1 VEFGLLG
8 PLVVR
13 AAGSL
18 VPVTAG
24 KQRVLLAALLVRPN
38 QVVATEE
45 LAEAVWGDRP
55 PGTARVTLQN
65 YVKRLRHALGPEGY
79 ERIVTR
85 PAGYLAS
92 AGAAELDVTRF
103 AELAGQG
110 QTAARAGAW
119 EQASAQL
126 SAALSLWRGAPLAD
140 VPSPRL
146 AAAEVPRLAEMRL
159 TAAEARIDAD
169 LHLGRHQEVIA
180 ELASLAASEPLRER
194 LHELLMLA
202 LYRSGQQAAALAA
215 YRNARRQLIDL
226 VGIEPGPALRELNQ
240 QILHADPALRLPAA
254 DATIA
259 NPGQPAPSQPAVGQP
274 AAGQPAP
281 SQPAVGQPAAG
292 QPAPSQ
298 PAVGQPEAVRP
309 ESGPAGTVAD
319 TVVAGTVVAGT
330 VVPGTVVAG
339 TVVADTVAEPRPAPA
354 QNATA
359 QNATGQRATGQAVP
373 GQPNGQHVFAAA
385 GEEDHPRP
393 AMLPSAAPGFVGRQ
407 AELTALTRLAA
418 TRSRSRHPGDPVTII
433 AISGTAG
440 VGKTALAVHW
450 ARQHAADFPDGQLY
464 VNLRGFGPTA
474 DPLSPADALHA
485 LLDALGT
492 PANRIP
498 ATLEGRQALYRTLL
512 AGQQV
517 LILLDNARDPAH
529 ARPLLPGSPG
539 AVTVI
544 TSRNDLT
551 GLIAADGARPLALD
565 VLAPGEARDV
575 LTCRL
580 GPDRIAAEPD
590 AATELTRLCACL
602 PLALVIIAAR
612 AAASPGFP
620 LSGLA
625 AELRDTR
632 HRLDALRTGEDA
644 TDTRAVFSCSYHSL
658 DPAVARMFRLLGIS
672 PGPDITAAA
681 AASLAGCDVAHARRL
696 LRDLTREHLL
706 TEHTPGRFVLHDLLR
721 AYAAERATADDS
733 AGDLRAATRRILD
746 HYLHTAHA
754 AALMLS
760 TVREHVILGRHDT
773 GVTPEHIADYRQAL
787 AWFDAEY
794 QVLAAALALA
804 ADNGFD
810 ACAWQLQWAMTGFV
824 DQRGHWDASLQRA
837 ALAAAT
843 RQGDIMGRA
852 VTLRLLARTCTR
864 LGDFDDA
871 RVHLT
876 ESIALYRQLGDG
888 PGEGRAHQNACVVSE
903 RQGRYA
909 DALGHAERA
918 LSLYSSA
925 GDLSG
930 RAAGLNDVGWYHAL
944 LGDHQPARAFCEE
957 SLILF
962 RELGDRYGQART
974 LDSLGFIE
982 HQLGNSAI
990 AANLYSEA
998 LGMLREVGSR
1008 FYEAEVLT
1016 HLGDAREAM
1025 GEPRQAG
1032 DAWRQ
1037 ALGILDD
1044 LGHSDAEQVRDRLW
1058 RVGMARGAE
1067 LAQLR
1072 GN

>member
-1 VEFGLLG
+1 MEFGLLG
-8 PLVVR
+8 PLAVR
-13 AAGSL
+13 AGGML

-24 KQRVLLAALLVRPN
+24 KQRVLLAALLVRAN

-45 LAEAVWGDRP
+45 LAEAIWGDRP

-85 PAGYLAS
+85 PAGYLA
-92 AGAAELDVTRF
+92 AAAATELDVTRF
-103 AELAGQG
+103 ADLAGQG
-110 QTAARAGAW
+110 QAAARAGAW
-119 EQASAQL
+119 DHASAQL
-126 SAALSLWRGAPLAD
+126 SAALSLWRGPPLAD

-146 AAAEVPRLAEMRL
+146 AAAEVPRLVEMRL
-159 TAAEARIDAD
+159 TAVEARIDAD

-180 ELASLAASEPLRER
+180 ELAALAKSEPLRER

-215 YRNARRQLIDL
+215 YRNARRQLIDQ

-240 QILHADPALRLPAA
+240 QILQSDPGLRLPPAG
-254 DATIA
+254 ATIA
-259 NPGQPAPSQPAVGQP
+259 SPGQAAPARADSA
-274 AAGQPAP
+274 
-281 SQPAVGQPAAG
+281 
-292 QPAPSQ
+292 
-298 PAVGQPEAVRP
+298 QPEPAQA
-309 ESGPAGTVAD
+309 ESAQAGNL
-319 TVVAGTVVAGT
+319 
-330 VVPGTVVAG
+330 
-339 TVVADTVAEPRPAPA
+339 AEPRPAAAPGTPA
-354 QNATA
+354 ASAPGYPPAPRHPVHNPP
-359 QNATGQRATGQAVP
+359 VP
-373 GQPNGQHVFAAA
+373 GQTSQHVSAPA
-385 GEEDHPRP
+385 GEQGRPRP
-393 AMLPSAAPGFVGRQ
+393 AMLPSAVPGFAGRQ
-407 AELTALTRLAA
+407 AELTELTRLAA
-418 TRSRSRHPGDPVTII
+418 SRSPGGHPGDPVTII

-464 VNLRGFGPTA
+464 VNLRGFGPSA
-474 DPLSPADALHA
+474 DRVSPADALHA

-498 ATLEGRQALYRTLL
+498 ATLEGRQALYRALL

-529 ARPLLPGSPG
+529 ARPILPCSPG
-539 AVTVI
+539 AVTVV
-544 TSRNDLT
+544 TSRNDLS

-565 VLAPGEARDV
+565 VLDPGEARDI
-575 LTCRL
+575 LTRRL
-580 GPDRIAAEPD
+580 GLGRVAAEPS
-590 AATELTRLCACL
+590 AVAELTRLCACL
-602 PLALVIIAAR
+602 PLALVITAAR
-612 AAASPGFP
+612 AATSPGFP

-632 HRLDALRTGEDA
+632 HRLDVLTTGEDA
-644 TDTRAVFSCSYHSL
+644 TDTRAVFACSYHSL
-658 DPAVARMFRLLGIS
+658 ETADASMFRLLGIN
-672 PGPDITAAA
+672 PGPDITAPA
-681 AASLAGCDVAHARRL
+681 AASLAGCDVAQARRL

-706 TEHTPGRFVLHDLLR
+706 TEHAPGRFVLHDLLR
-721 AYAAERATADDS
+721 AYAAERAAADDS
-733 AGDLRAATRRILD
+733 ADDLRAATRRILD

-760 TVREHVILGRHDT
+760 TVREHVILAPHDP
-773 GVTPEHIADYRQAL
+773 GVTPERIADYSQAL

-794 QVLAAALALA
+794 QVLTAALTLA
-804 ADNGFD
+804 ADSGFD

-824 DQRGHWDASLQRA
+824 DQRGHWDASLQRT
-837 ALAAAT
+837 ALTAAT
-843 RQGDIMGRA
+843 RQGDTRGRA
-852 VTLRLLARTCTR
+852 VTLRLLARTYTR
-864 LGDFDDA
+864 LGDYDEA
-871 RVHLT
+871 RVHLN
-876 ESIALYRQLGDG
+876 ESITLYQQLGDG

-918 LSLYSSA
+918 LSLYSTA

-944 LGDHQPARAFCEE
+944 LGDHKTARAYCEQ
-957 SLILF
+957 SLTVF
-962 RELGDRYGQART
+962 QELGDRYGEART
-974 LDSLGFIE
+974 LDSLGFIQ
-982 HQLGNSAI
+982 HQLGNSGI
-990 AANLYSEA
+990 AAKYYSEA
-998 LGMLREVGSR
+998 LEILREVGSR

-1016 HLGDAREAM
+1016 HLGDAREAV
-1025 GEPRQAG
+1025 GDAPAAE

-1058 RVGMARGAE
+1058 RLGLPRGAE
-1067 LAQLR
+1067 LPQLQ